1 MRMKKPFLQTLLLA
15 TALYAEPVNF
25 NNLEGDWHL
34 RVMDGY
40 DVRKVRAILDFQ
52 PRKMRLEGFDACNR
66 ISGKLTL
73 LKEGTYRSR
82 LATTRMAC
90 RGKQQSFVSRRLH
103 ETIEEGFTIHKEHR
117 YGIDGLTIQ
126 SKSHTLFFKKMGK
139 ASLLH
144 WLP

>member
-1 MRMKKPFLQTLLLA
+1 MSFRRFLLPLLFFSILQA
-15 TALYAEPVNF
+15 DPTSLSDI
-25 NNLEGDWHL
+25 EGGWHL

-40 DVRKVRAILDFQ
+40 DVRKVRAIPDFQ